1 MGTLGQPPEPR
12 ASYRQITGMAES
24 RAAIDEVIEAA
35 QKSLSIFDYNLGQRG
50 FGDAARI
57 EKLRHFLLAGRAHRL
72 RIALHEPELLERHE
86 PRLIALLRQ
95 LPGSIAIHRTV
106 GQARDATD
114 PFVVA
119 DDHSVWHLQ
128 HNDLSRAIVALHSPQ
143 DAAPLRERFEEI
155 WELSEPAIGSST
167 LGL

>member
-1 MGTLGQPPEPR
+1 MSTLGKPE
-12 ASYRQITGMAES
+12 AKTTYRQLSSIAES
-24 RAAIDEVIEAA
+24 KAAIDEVIGAT
-35 QKSLSIFDYNLGQRG
+35 QKTLSIFDYNLEHRG
-50 FGDAARI
+50 YGDIARI
-57 EKLRHFLLAGRAHRL
+57 EKIRHFLLAGRAHRL

-128 HNDLSRAIVALHSPQ
+128 HNDLSRAIAALHSPQ

>member
-1 MGTLGQPPEPR
+1 MSTPGNAESKAT
-12 ASYRQITGMAES
+12 YRQLSGLAES
-24 RAAIDEVIEAA
+24 KAAIDEVVGAA
-35 QKSLSIFDYNLGQRG
+35 QKMLCIFDYNLEQRG
-50 FGDAARI
+50 YGDVARI
-57 EKLRHFLLAGRAHRL
+57 ERIRRFLLAGRAHRL
-72 RIALHEPELLERHE
+72 RIALHEPEHLERHE

-106 GQARDATD
+106 GQARNATD

-119 DDHSVWHLQ
+119 DDRSVWHLQ
-128 HNDLSRAIVALHSPQ
+128 HHDQSRAIVALHSPQ
-143 DAAPLRERFEEI
+143 DASPLCDRFEEI